1 VLLLAAAGCGG
12 KGTLGPKALQ
22 QEATGLQALAAE
34 GGILAG
40 DAARGRSTSVF
51 LRVHAQYLTK
61 AAQSSASTLAAGG
74 PGAKT
79 LAGLAKTVTV
89 ALDRLSHSGSDRVQQ
104 RRLASALT
112 RAASRAAELGQAG

>member
-61 AAQSSASTLAAGG
+61 AAQSSASTLAGGG

-104 RRLASALT
+104 RRLASALA